1 MRSIVRSPAFAGLV
15 SRGAGMAG
23 AFGLSVAILRSMSA
37 SDAGLVLLIY
47 TLITIAATLARFGS
61 DNLALREVSKTPH
74 ESGPLIRHAFTVAI
88 LLTPGAVLLLVGA
101 VLLRGQ
107 QIDSAELAAAAAA
120 AVLPASLSV
129 IAGAVLRG
137 LSKVAAG
144 TFAELGS
151 PLLLAAGG
159 IAILGLTQNASTVTS
174 VWMITAGYAVTAI
187 WSWALIF
194 RLVPGIRHRAK
205 GFGGFFRKFRA
216 SLAAFFMTSI
226 GFYLFSWMPVLAL
239 GYFIKDQT
247 VSQSNV
253 ALFNA
258 GSRISQ
264 FVILIPTI
272 QISYLSQQF
281 ASLSHRGDLATLNRT
296 SQAATRIAMMWAI
309 PLTAAMLWMP
319 RTALS
324 IFGDYT
330 DAAASLQVL
339 AIGALLVAALG
350 PVNGLMLTC
359 GHERAAG
366 RYTLVLLVASAVALP
381 ILTRWGSLGVS
392 VGSAPIALAYA
403 AACYVTLSRNG
414 IHAAIPPRRRDC

>member
-1 MRSIVRSPAFAGLV
+1 MLRSPAFGGVV
-15 SRGAGMAG
+15 SRGAGMTG
-23 AFGLSVAILRSMSA
+23 AFGLSVAILRSMSTSA
-37 SDAGLVLLIY
+37 AGLVLLVY

-61 DNLALREVSKTPH
+61 DNLALREVSKTP
-74 ESGPLIRHAFTVAI
+74 EASGSLIRHAFTIAVV
-88 LLTPGAVLLLVGA
+88 LTPAAALLLIGA
-101 VLLRGQ
+101 VLLRGREP
-107 QIDSAELAAAAAA
+107 DSAQVAMAAAA

-144 TFAELGS
+144 TLAELGS
-151 PLLLAAGG
+151 PLLLSAGG
-159 IAILGLTQNASTVTS
+159 IAILGLTQNASAVTA

-187 WSWALIF
+187 WSWTLIF
-194 RLVPGIRHRAK
+194 RLVPDIRHRTRE
-205 GFGGFFRKFRA
+205 FGAFCRRFRA
-216 SLAAFFMTSI
+216 SLAAFFTTSM
-226 GFYLFSWMPVLAL
+226 GFYLFSWMPALAF
-239 GYFIKDQT
+239 GYFIKDHT
-247 VSQSNV
+247 TAQSNV

-258 GSRISQ
+258 GSKISQ
-264 FVILIPTI
+264 LVILVPTI

-281 ASLSHRGDLATLNRT
+281 ASLNHRNDLAALNRT
-296 SQAATRIAMMWAI
+296 SQGATRIAMMWAI

-324 IFGDYT
+324 IFGDYAG
-330 DAAASLQVL
+330 AAASLQVL
-339 AIGALLVAALG
+339 AIGALLVAVLG

-366 RYTLVLLVASAVALP
+366 RYSLVLLAASSVALP

-392 VGSAPIALAYA
+392 VGSSTIALTYA

-414 IHAAIPPRRRDC
+414 IHAAIPPRRRGR